1 MRSEHAASEERSR
14 AAALADLLPP
24 LSRPWNVDHLVEEL
38 AARRGQAITVHAVQ
52 IAAFPTGLWYFDGA
66 QATS

>member
-1 MRSEHAASEERSR
+1 MRTEHTGTEVRAR
-14 AAALADLLPP
+14 AAALADLLPQLP
-24 LSRPWNVDHLVEEL
+24 RPWNIDHLVEEL

-66 QATS
+66 QDH